1 MVYFSSHKTLYYDLL
16 ELLLLFY
23 KAISAGRLRLPNGEK
38 RINHLWM
45 SGYLSIFA
53 DCK

>member
-1 MVYFSSHKTLYYDLL
+1 MTSCLFMMQTILLTLVA
-16 ELLLLFY
+16 
-23 KAISAGRLRLPNGEK
+23 KAISAGQLRLTNGEK

>member
-1 MVYFSSHKTLYYDLL
+1 MNNAITSCLFMMQTILLTLVDKTL
-16 ELLLLFY
+16 
-23 KAISAGRLRLPNGEK
+23 SAGQLRLLNGEK

-53 DCK
+53 GCK

>member
-1 MVYFSSHKTLYYDLL
+1 MTSCLFMMQAILLTLVD
-16 ELLLLFY
+16 

-53 DCK
+53 GCK

>member
-1 MVYFSSHKTLYYDLL
+1 MTSCLFMMQSILLTLVD
-16 ELLLLFY
+16 
-23 KAISAGRLRLPNGEK
+23 KALSAGQLRLLNGEK

>member
-23 KAISAGRLRLPNGEK
+23 KAISAGRSRLTNGEK
-38 RINHLWM
+38 RSNHLWM

-53 DCK
+53 GCK